1 MVECEF
7 DEVLEELSDFQVL
20 IDTWWNV
27 NENANLAFMEI
38 FAVLID
44 TWWNVNE
51 CAMIVIFEIMDVLI
65 DTWWNVNYFNRFIT

>member
-7 DEVLEELSDFQVL
+7 KPANPRILPFWVLIDTWWNVNNFSFKFTLPQSTVL

-38 FAVLID
+38 FA
-44 TWWNVNE
+44 
-51 CAMIVIFEIMDVLI
+51 F
-65 DTWWNVNYFNRFIT
+65 